1 MLREL
6 RINRVAIID
15 EMALAFGPGMN
26 VLTGETGAGKSIIT
40 RAIGLL
46 CGSRAS
52 TDLIRTDAEEAEIE
66 GRFELDDAAQTAVVE
81 VGLPRTD
88 TLLVRRTLA
97 RNGKGKVTL
106 NGEASSVAVLAKL
119 GPHLI
124 HVYGQH
130 DYALLLEPESHL
142 AFLDQF
148 GKHDAPLATMAAAHA
163 AYRVAAERVA
173 AARRARAGR
182 EQRLDLLRFQADELG
197 KAQPCIGEEE
207 ELRIERE
214 RQKHA
219 GKLAQICQDGDDAL
233 SSGEHAISNAL
244 GRVATLLDDAARI
257 DPAFANHASTL
268 REAMAQ
274 VEDVALD
281 LRRTGERI
289 ENDPAR
295 LEEIDDRLALL
306 QRLKRKYDCEAD
318 ALVAKLATV
327 EDELRLLDASD
338 SDIEGFEH
346 ERQARAADA
355 WKAADALSR
364 ARHRA
369 AQELERR
376 LVAEIDTLGMH
387 GAQFAVV
394 FELFEAEERDD
405 TRLTANGADVV
416 EFHLSANPG
425 EELRPLAKIASG
437 GELSRIM
444 LALKAL
450 TAGAGEV
457 GTLIFD
463 EVDTGIGG
471 ATAEAVGQRLA
482 QLGRGRQLL
491 SITHLPQIAA
501 LADHHLAI
509 AKEVKRGRTRTTA
522 RALDHE
528 ERVAEIAR
536 MLGAAGTKES
546 ESYARRLMAGK
557 RTES

>member
-6 RINRVAIID
+6 TINRVAIID
-15 EMALAFGPGMN
+15 QMALTFEPGMN

-52 TDLIRTDAEEAEIE
+52 TDLIRTDADEAEIE
-66 GRFELDDAAQTAVVE
+66 GHFELDAAAQEALAA
-81 VGLPRTD
+81 VGLPPSP
-88 TLLVRRTLA
+88 TLRVRRTLA
-97 RNGKGKVTL
+97 RSGKSKVTL
-106 NGEASSVAVLAKL
+106 NDEPASVAVLAKL

-148 GKHDAPLATMAAAHA
+148 GKHDAPLQAMAEAFA
-163 AYRVAAERVA
+163 AYRVAAERVS

-197 KAQPCIGEEE
+197 KAQPRAGEED
-207 ELRIERE
+207 ELRVERE
-214 RQKHA
+214 RHRHA
-219 GKLAQICQDGDDAL
+219 GRLAQICQEGDDAL

-244 GRVATLLDDAARI
+244 GRVAAALEEAARI
-257 DPAFANHASTL
+257 DPGFAAQANTL

-281 LRRTGERI
+281 LRRAGERI
-289 ENDPAR
+289 DADPSR
-295 LEEIDDRLALL
+295 LDDIEDRLALL

-318 ALVAKLATV
+318 ELVDKLRAV
-327 EDELRLLDASD
+327 EDELRLLDATD
-338 SDIEGFEH
+338 SDLEAFER
-346 ERQARAADA
+346 ERRERAAAA
-355 WKAADALSR
+355 WRAADALSA
-364 ARHRA
+364 ARHAA

-376 LVAEIDTLGMH
+376 LVAEIDTLGMR
-387 GAQFAVV
+387 GARFAVV
-394 FELFEAEERDD
+394 FELFDEDERDD
-405 TRLTANGADVV
+405 TRLSANGADVV

-509 AKEVKRGRTRTTA
+509 AKQVKRGRTMTTA
-522 RALDHE
+522 RALSEE

-536 MLGAAGTKES
+536 MLGAADSQES
-546 ESYARRLMAGK
+546 ANYARRLMAG
-557 RTES
+557 RAPRA